1 MITTVAVRNVST
13 RPTVGFL
20 LRADVR
26 RGTADGHPQAGDN
39 QVLPILWSQND
50 LTLWPGETQTITAR
64 YASADLRGAVPVV
77 SVSGWNAALQTIP
90 AS

>member
-1 MITTVAVRNVST
+1 
-13 RPTVGFL
+13 VGFL

-26 RGTADGHPQAGDN
+26 RGTSDGRPLAGDN

-64 YASADLRGAVPVV
+64 YARAQLRGAHPVV
-77 SVSGWNAALQTIP
+77 SLSGWNAAPQTV
-90 AS
+90 SG